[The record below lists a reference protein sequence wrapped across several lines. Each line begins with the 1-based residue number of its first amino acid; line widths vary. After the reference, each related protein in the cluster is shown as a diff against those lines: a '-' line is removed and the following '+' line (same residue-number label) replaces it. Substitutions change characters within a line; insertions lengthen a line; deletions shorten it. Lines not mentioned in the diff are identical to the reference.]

1 MLNPAKLSYNTRPKR
16 MSKLTG
22 ANVGLYGEYE
32 WTRKFACV
40 TDEVLTFEVSCSS
53 DQDIE
58 GACRYEW
65 WQDKS
70 GSFPGKYS
78 IYHQI
83 CKTS

>member
-1 MLNPAKLSYNTRPKR
+1 MINEHATRQIDGLGSYAGPFSALKN
-16 MSKLTG
+16 L
-22 ANVGLYGEYE
+22 A
-32 WTRKFACV
+32 A
-40 TDEVLTFEVSCSS
+40 LTFGVSCSS